1 MRNLLFVLFA
11 LATVA
16 GTWGELRIL
25 ARSAARHICSW
36 GGRTYCSTG
45 DYIDLPRKMLEAH
58 LREDSRVYLVC
69 DGLDSIAR
77 SRQIALSWAACPRP
91 VRFGRDTEIGDATL
105 VFSDA
110 YRRNPQFEVGE
121 DGEPVFRLVG
131 EGGGMRLWVRKGTE
145 IAPPRSAFSVSPVRE
160 TVGVGAVG
168 LLVLAFGWFA
178 VRGGGG
184 SAGWGAWLCAAVVLL
199 VAGGLALTHTFVAPT
214 GLGVWGGKAK
224 LLYLCGGLTGGFF
237 TDPARATL
245 QPAYPPGL
253 PLLTLLAYAVSGGC
267 GEWLT
272 QLIVVSAASALCAL
286 LCSRT
291 ESWEARLWVLA
302 ALLTP
307 LSLRM
312 ASLYYAEPFV
322 ALLVLAGWMRIRGGR
337 GVLSGW
343 FLIGA
348 AGLFKNEGIVLC
360 LACWAALRLADGRR
374 AAPLRG
380 LPAALVLPCA
390 WQVGCR
396 LAGGTL
402 YDFAAPWQPD
412 FARLWTAAVFAFRVA
427 FLRPWDCAFAWP
439 LAALLLAFAPF
450 RRLFA
455 AERADLRGLRTAAVA
470 AFAASAAFVCVLSL
484 SRAPDFGWHLSTALP
499 RLLWA
504 PSLLLLAEAVGVS
517 GRRGP
522 SSVCDKASLRWHP
535 SPPPPL
541 PSRPPSVDMGLVKGV
556 GRQKLLKPSGP
567 DVNRKHM
574 RFLR

>member
-1 MRNLLFVLFA
+1 MKYCAFLVSLFLVLLTFFLNYE
-11 LATVA
+11 
-16 GTWGELRIL
+16 ELRGWIGYSVQSVKTW
-25 ARSAARHICSW
+25 SAHGYRGNGRHTDAYRELVERFVPD
-36 GGRTYCSTG
+36 GTEVYYCSDSHG
-45 DYIDLPRKMLEAH
+45 GGLQPAERSIH
-58 LREDSRVYLVC
+58 L
-69 DGLDSIAR
+69 
-77 SRQIALSWAACPRP
+77 ALSWAACPRP
-91 VRFGRDTEIGDATL
+91 VRFGDAEGVGGAGAVVVSRFRRVEFPGFRRVAGNDCAALWLREGVLPRADTE
-105 VFSDA
+105 S
-110 YRRNPQFEVGE
+110 NP
-121 DGEPVFRLVG
+121 
-131 EGGGMRLWVRKGTE
+131 
-145 IAPPRSAFSVSPVRE
+145 AVSPVRE
-160 TVGVGAVG
+160 AAGVAVVG

-184 SAGWGAWLCAAVVLL
+184 SADWGAWFGAAVVLL
-199 VAGGLALTHTFVAPT
+199 VAGGLALAHTFVAPT

-224 LLYLCGGLTGGFF
+224 LLYLCGGVPGGFF

-286 LCSRT
+286 ICSRT

-504 PSLLLLAEAVGVS
+504 PSLLLLAEIAAF
-517 GRRGP
+517 R
-522 SSVCDKASLRWHP
+522 SLAEPQR
-535 SPPPPL
+535 
-541 PSRPPSVDMGLVKGV
+541 V
-556 GRQKLLKPSGP
+556 
-567 DVNRKHM
+567 
-574 RFLR
+574 